1 MYTNKEKM
9 QILARRDMAKAERKL
24 AEFLQNDFSKKD
36 HLFYDQ
42 FSGEF
47 FKASKATVLA
57 AELAVNRTLVNEG
70 ECKASVYYNILGL
83 DVPEYTDYIWKVND
97 GDNFLTWVDFDHIY
111 VDYEDEWPEYHLVVM
126 IPVPWK
132 EEVK

>member
-9 QILARRDMAKAERKL
+9 QILVRRDMAKAERKL

-57 AELAVNRTLVNEG
+57 AELAVNRTLVNDG
-70 ECKASVYYNILGL
+70 ICPVSVYYNIIGL
-83 DVPEYTDYIWKVND
+83 DIPDYANYIWNLNGEKDWV
-97 GDNFLTWVDFDHIY
+97 TWVDFDHIF
-111 VDYEDEWPEYHLVVM
+111 VDYEAEYPEYHLIVM
-126 IPVPWK
+126 LPEPWK
-132 EEVK
+132 EEKK

>member
-42 FSGEF
+42 FSGQF
-47 FKASKATVLA
+47 FKASKATILA

-83 DVPEYTDYIWKVND
+83 DIPEYEDYIWKVNGND
-97 GDNFLTWVDFDHIY
+97 FTTWVDFDHIY
-111 VDYEDEWPEYHLVVM
+111 VDYEDEWPEYHLIVM

-132 EEVK
+132 EETK